1 MIIDTQK
8 TLTKIKLRRFVIA
21 MVFMVLIVLTISTDI
36 FDLYF
41 TKYFY
46 TMVFA
51 VLYILIYAFQMFLKL
66 NYIYFSD
73 EESDIILR
81 YFTIQPFKRAYR
93 SIEIPKNTFVK
104 FKVEKSIFNLKED
117 IILFQRTKKGIAK
130 YPAVSISSLSKEER
144 NKIKECLTK
153 YVTVS

>member
-8 TLTKIKLRRFVIA
+8 TVVRIKLRRFVIA
-21 MVFMVLIVLTISTDI
+21 MVFMVLIVLTISTNI

-51 VLYILIYAFQMFLKL
+51 ILYILIYAFQMTLRL

-73 EESDIILR
+73 EKSDIILR
-81 YFTIQPFKRAYR
+81 YFPIQPFKRAYR
-93 SIEIPKNTFVK
+93 SIEISKNTFVK

-130 YPAVSISSLSKEER
+130 YPPVSITSLSKEER
-144 NKIKECLTK
+144 NKIKESLNK
-153 YVTVS
+153 YTSK